1 MVRLKLRKDNRGVTL
16 VELMLSM
23 ALLVIVTGCVI
34 MLMSSASKGYAR
46 GDIQIKLQKEG
57 QDAINYMTDATL
69 SSNYAVVVSSAAV
82 DAGVLL
88 YGTDEN
94 DPANTIRHLF
104 VQVDKAIY
112 YYYGND
118 AATNNLID
126 QVIGGSEAVTEKY
139 KLCSNVSGFLVR
151 RGTDAEFKSNP
162 NVGYAIHLKAG
173 VTEFKVQNTVNL
185 RNMIVKP

>member
-1 MVRLKLRKDNRGVTL
+1 MVRLKLRNNNRGVTL

-46 GDIQIKLQKEG
+46 GDVQIRLQKEG

-82 DAGVLL
+82 DGGVLL
-88 YGTDEN
+88 NGTDEN
-94 DPANTIRHLF
+94 DPSNTVRHLF
-104 VQVDKAIY
+104 VKVGDAIY

-118 AATNNLID
+118 AATNSLID

-139 KLCSNVSGFLVR
+139 KLCSNVSGFLVV
-151 RGTDAEFKSNP
+151 RGTDTEFKSNP
-162 NVGYAIHLKAG
+162 SVGYAIHLKAG